1 MKKLLKKVSK
11 AKLGKKPQPKIY
23 VPEGWWNRLV
33 NFCQKEKKAVIAEDI
48 YALIKISRRTISNAR
63 NANWFTESM
72 FDQLVNRVGCKNRD
86 ALLAILGGQPETEKA
101 ALTIIENTPPDTSQ
115 KKAGLGKEP
124 VKKKTADRE
133 SKSTVL
139 LKVADVPPIPT
150 VDHQRD
156 WPADKPIDKSIF
168 YRFMEGKPPCV
179 NKLDLVQN
187 KGKFIKGYLHTT
199 QPDINPP
206 PYSQQDEWLNAE
218 CAIVLANHLLKET
231 MNHVL
236 GIFQDDEF
244 GLRDWAKERVA
255 KAIWSNLEWQEEFPR
270 RLVDA
275 TPRMHQ
281 IWNQECM
288 RFFPQAAQQKV
299 SKSLVIAAKKKPS
312 SDFESLS
319 LICANCGVEFIIDVP
334 IGNERPV
341 RFKCRNCGGDKLL
354 GDT

>member
-1 MKKLLKKVSK
+1 MQKIENEGFIPKAEKLSK
-11 AKLGKKPQPKIY
+11 LAKALGDGKTDLLAELIELADLQ
-23 VPEGWWNRLV
+23 ENRLARPHTLQQASSSLTRDKLSTLTKDGKTSTSQ
-33 NFCQKEKKAVIAEDI
+33 NIGAVA
-48 YALIKISRRTISNAR
+48 S
-63 NANWFTESM
+63 
-72 FDQLVNRVGCKNRD
+72 
-86 ALLAILGGQPETEKA
+86 
-101 ALTIIENTPPDTSQ
+101 DTSQ
-115 KKAGLGKEP
+115 KKTGLGKET
-124 VKKKTADRE
+124 VKKTTADKE
-133 SKSTVL
+133 SKSPVL

-299 SKSLVIAAKKKPS
+299 SKSLAIAAKKKPS